1 MPNWAI
7 PIFNWAIPIF
17 NPCLSHG
24 ESLAYFTFVIETIR
38 KTLIFCKNSINLRKI
53 PFQENETTVVCE
65 LEKALF
71 F

>member
-1 MPNWAI
+1 MPNWT
-7 PIFNWAIPIF
+7 IPIF

-38 KTLIFCKNSINLRKI
+38 KTLIFYKSSIKVRKI
-53 PFQENETTVVCE
+53 PFQENEKKGGWE